1 MAILSKIKYW
11 ELVLYFF
18 TARKTHAN
26 ENRSRQVL
34 QQYFIKDIKHEYA
47 TYFADTL
54 DGKFYKSCGRKYFI
68 STLMVY
74 QTKNW
79 YISIHFLLTDFTA
92 RLEQS
97 EINLLQHEY
106 ETFELRFI
114 R

>member
-1 MAILSKIKYW
+1 MAILIKLKYW

-34 QQYFIKDIKHEYA
+34 LLQYFLKDIKHEYA

-68 STLMVY
+68 STLMV
-74 QTKNW
+74 TEKKW
-79 YISIHFLLTDFTA
+79 YISTDF
-92 RLEQS
+92 
-97 EINLLQHEY
+97 Y
-106 ETFELRFI
+106 
-114 R
+114 